1 MVIEAG
7 RQMYVWNLRGQQ
19 CEITNKSVNYIREVS
34 SNNPDSDLFHTD
46 QLLTSEDVIKR
57 KIK

>member
-1 MVIEAG
+1 
-7 RQMYVWNLRGQQ
+7 MYVWNLRGQQ

>member
-1 MVIEAG
+1 
-7 RQMYVWNLRGQQ
+7 MYVWNLRGQQ
-19 CEITNKSVNYIREVS
+19 CEIANKSVNYIREVS
-34 SNNPDSDLFHTD
+34 PNNPDNDLFHTD